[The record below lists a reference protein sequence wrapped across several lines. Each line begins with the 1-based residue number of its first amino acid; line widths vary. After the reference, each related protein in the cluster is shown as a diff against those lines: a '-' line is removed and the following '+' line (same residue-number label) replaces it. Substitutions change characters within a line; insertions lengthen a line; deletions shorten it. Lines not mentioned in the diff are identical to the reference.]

1 LGVERPSDRLR
12 QEPAPLLT
20 RHQAWIAFALVL
32 GVAATLRILRV
43 GEGLWFEEVFW
54 VRSATSSLRNAL
66 TLSGLTHAHPPFYV
80 ILLKIWIWVG
90 GHADVWLRLSS
101 VFCGVASVGVIYL
114 WAAPRFGVFAGLLG
128 SFFVA
133 VSTFHVH
140 YSVELRPQALMVLLV
155 VTLVWMV
162 DRWLDEPDRR
172 IFLGVALLLEV
183 ALVLTHPQGLFIA
196 AAVALYGFAVR
207 PRRPQ
212 HLVAWTVVH
221 FVVIAAVSWWLPVML
236 LQRGHVP
243 AAAFRAAESA
253 LPPGQWLSV
262 FGPSAA
268 HVSPLWA
275 AGGGV
280 LALVAASVG
289 LFRAWRV
296 WPGLDAP
303 VERAGP
309 VSLVFTRP
317 LFFTMI
323 LSLCLAILLPLTQLW
338 LTAITDR
345 YLDALI
351 DQLGWTYLIVAGLF
365 GVLVGIAMLRQR
377 LRFSVRLSLP
387 LFVVGASIAGLWTLG
402 LDSPDHSLR
411 DLLHLLPFLAVFVGR
426 GLEPRHWTSAV
437 IAAVLLAS
445 LAAPS
450 LVAAPHR
457 FLPRQDLR
465 GCARV
470 IEGYAAPIPGVANFV
485 IPMWDREALEYYLGE
500 GTATGIMSSE
510 DLPPSGYLPN
520 IVNVVMTRGA
530 AKNREVFAQ
539 AFTRRLEKTHVRDA
553 TVSLRRVQ
561 MIRYIRH

>member
-1 LGVERPSDRLR
+1 MGVERPSERPR
-12 QEPAPLLT
+12 REPGVLLK
-20 RHQAWIAFALVL
+20 RHQAWIAFVVVV
-32 GVAATLRILRV
+32 GVAAALRILRV

-54 VRSATSSLRNAL
+54 VRSANSSLRGAL
-66 TLSGLTHAHPPFYV
+66 TLSGLTHAHPPLYV
-80 ILLKIWIWVG
+80 ILLKAWIWVG
-90 GHADVWLRLSS
+90 GHADIWLRLSS
-101 VFCGVASVGVIYL
+101 LFCGVASVAVIYL
-114 WAAPRFGVFAGLLG
+114 WAAPRFGAFAGLLG

-140 YSVELRPQALMVLLV
+140 YSVELRPQALVVLLV
-155 VTLVWMV
+155 VSLVWMV

-207 PRRPQ
+207 PRRPE
-212 HLVAWTVVH
+212 HLVAWTVTH
-221 FVVIAAVSWWLPVML
+221 FVVIAAVSWWLPLML

-253 LPPGQWLSV
+253 LPPDRWLSV
-262 FGPSAA
+262 FGPAAA

-275 AGGGV
+275 AGSGV
-280 LALVAASVG
+280 LALLAFCVG
-289 LFRAWRV
+289 LFRAWRG
-296 WPGLDAP
+296 WSGLEPPGD
-303 VERAGP
+303 RSGP
-309 VSLVFTRP
+309 TPLVFTKP

-323 LSLCLAILLPLTQLW
+323 ASVCLAVLLPLTQLW

-345 YLDALI
+345 HLDALI
-351 DQLGWTYLIVAGLF
+351 GQLGWTYLIVAGLLA
-365 GVLVGIAMLRQR
+365 VLVGIAMLRQR
-377 LRFSVRLSLP
+377 LQFSVRLSLP
-387 LFVVGASIAGLWTLG
+387 LFVVGASVVGLWALG
-402 LDSPDHSLR
+402 LDAPDHSLR

-437 IAAVLLAS
+437 IAGVLLVA

-470 IEGYAAPIPGVANFV
+470 IESYAAPIPGVANFV

-500 GTATGIMSSE
+500 GTATGVMSPD
-510 DLPPSGYLPN
+510 DLPPSSYLPN

-539 AFTRRLEKTHVRDA
+539 AFTRRLDMTHEREA